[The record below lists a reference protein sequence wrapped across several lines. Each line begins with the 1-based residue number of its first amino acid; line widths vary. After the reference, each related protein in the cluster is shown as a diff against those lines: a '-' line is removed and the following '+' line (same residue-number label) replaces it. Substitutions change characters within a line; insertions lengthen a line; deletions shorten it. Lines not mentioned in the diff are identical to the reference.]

1 MNDNDLSQLKFC
13 TTWASSQYE
22 TEPFNMPSFPM
33 KGTSIRQIVKSS
45 IGGKKIRFKFSN
57 LCGETELEIKSV
69 HFAVSKGLNRIDVN
83 SDVKITFDK
92 NETVVIPAHE
102 EVYSDLIDYDL
113 KSRTEY
119 AFTIYYGI
127 VPEKVTGHPGS
138 RTTSYQEKDCGV
150 SKEYFST
157 ENTFEHWYTIAAI
170 EVVNDAESK
179 AVVCFGD
186 SITDGRG
193 SINNLQNRWTDI
205 LANRLNQN
213 EKTKKLAVINQG
225 IGGTCIT
232 SSGVYRFN
240 HDVLQQPSI
249 AYLII
254 LYGIND
260 IIYANCNA
268 DQIVAVYKDFIRKAR
283 ENGIKVYGGT
293 ILPFGKC
300 GDWNSDREKIRVEVN
315 DWIKNNA
322 GKSEGFDAFIDFA
335 AAIKNGD
342 LEELPEANENDG
354 LHPTAKGYEIMGNC
368 IDLSLFE

>member
-1 MNDNDLSQLKFC
+1 MNDDTIIQKNFC
-13 TTWASSQYE
+13 VSWASSQYE
-22 TEPFNMPSFPM
+22 TESFNLPPLSMEE
-33 KGTSIRQIVKSS
+33 TSIRQIVKTSV
-45 IGGKKIRFKFSN
+45 GGKKIRIKLSN
-57 LCGETELEIKSV
+57 LCGESELEVKSV
-69 HFAVSKGLNRIDVN
+69 HFAISKGLNGI
-83 SDVKITFDK
+83 VKSSEVAIYFSGK
-92 NETVVIPAHE
+92 ESVVIPPHE
-102 EVYSDLIDYDL
+102 EVYSDLFNYDL
-113 KSRTEY
+113 ESRKEY
-119 AFTIYYGI
+119 AFSIYYGK

-138 RTTSYQEKDCGV
+138 RTTSYQEKGNSVD
-150 SKEYFST
+150 KEYFAT
-157 ENTFEHWYTIAAI
+157 KNTFEHWYTIAAI
-170 EVVNDAESK
+170 EVENDCDLKSI
-179 AVVCFGD
+179 VCLGD

-193 SINNLQNRWTDI
+193 STNNLQNRWTDI

-240 HDVLQQPSI
+240 HDVLQQPLI

-268 DQIVAVYKDFIRKAR
+268 DQIVAVYKDFIRKAH
-283 ENGIKVYGGT
+283 EKGIKVYGGT

-300 GDWNSDREKIRVEVN
+300 GEWNSDREKIRVEVN
-315 DWIKNNA
+315 DWIKNNT
-322 GKSEGFDAFIDFA
+322 GKADGFDAFIDFA
-335 AAIKNGD
+335 TAIKNGD